1 MQVSLE
7 EIPKL
12 LNEKYSNELEVARL
26 KSSKICEK
34 IRDALNELSTE
45 VECLEQEARE
55 TREKGDLSTPLR
67 TALKFTDLLVK
78 KLPPVISS
86 VSVPE
91 EISYHSLNSFLKDLY
106 NAIVKISSILNQC
119 LPKINPYFFRRRR
132 KIRGLTE
139 DLIKYHDMLRKHL
152 AEDYGIA
159 MKIENIE
166 RLVDKIEERKLTIE
180 THLSSM
186 RELETRMEEI
196 NARINEIK
204 SLMDELMKNP
214 KVREFHEISS
224 RKDSLT
230 REAEIFFNILRKP
243 MLRLNRLLESGKI
256 YVNPLYA
263 RRISRY
269 AMDPLTYFIND
280 RDSLEVFKEA
290 FKALEENIDKMKLSS
305 SKKKLVLKRI
315 SEAEKLAKLK
325 EELNTILEREQSIK
339 SDPAFKEAIEQLE
352 RHRKAIEQL
361 EKEKAYL
368 LEKINSLNHKIEQLE
383 NSIEKLKERIIADAS
398 SLLGEAIE
406 LKAD

>member
-7 EIPKL
+7 ELPKL
-12 LNEKYSNELEVARL
+12 LNEKYSNELETTRL

-45 VECLEQEARE
+45 VECLEQEAKE

-86 VSVPE
+86 VNVPE
-91 EISYHSLNSFLKDLY
+91 EISYHALNSFLKDLY
-106 NAIVKISSILNQC
+106 NAIVKISSLLNQC

-159 MKIENIE
+159 MKIENVE

-180 THLSSM
+180 THLSNM
-186 RELETRMEEI
+186 RELETRIEEI

-204 SLMDELMKNP
+204 SLIDELMKDP
-214 KVREFHEISS
+214 KIKEFREISS
-224 RKDSLT
+224 RKDSLAK
-230 REAEIFFNILRKP
+230 EAEIFFNILRKP

-263 RRISRY
+263 RRISSY

-290 FKALEENIDKMKLSS
+290 FKALEENIDKLKLSS

-325 EELNTILEREQSIK
+325 EELNTILEKENSIK

-352 RHRKAIEQL
+352 KHRKAIEEL

-368 LEKINSLNHKIEQLE
+368 MEKINSLNHKIEQLE
-383 NSIEKLKERIIADAS
+383 NSIEELKERIIADAS